1 MKRWRQNM
9 TTIVITHDLSQI
21 GDDDFVHVLKDG
33 QLIEQG
39 FRHELESF
47 ESEFSYMARSQ
58 EAQGGFKEK
67 DLQVLDSEDVP
78 IEAILEK
85 QGEELREELEA
96 VEMSTRALK
105 HHSIAP
111 STFRP
116 LTMGNWMFDAVA
128 ELTRNP
134 QVPAPRTSRFVPP
147 EAFTGASEDVAE
159 RKFRRRTLHIEIPDV
174 PIPAPIATAA
184 SSNRLSLQFTPTSPT
199 LCSYPSPK
207 SYATS
212 MVEDDED
219 FDLEKNAMQRSGSMA
234 GEKRHYTGHR
244 RRHARDVR
252 LDSVIIEKV
261 EESAAEEVPAAS
273 QEAEISFFRL
283 VRDIYPTIPNKPLV
297 LFGMLICVAS
307 GTVTPLFSFLLSRL
321 FFEVSNGARNVSI
334 INTYGGIVLAIA
346 VADGILI
353 GLKIAVMEGLA
364 IKWVTRVREACY
376 SRVLAQDKK
385 WFDKP
390 GNAAPRLVQVL
401 IKDGDDARS
410 LIASVLSQTLVVT
423 AMLGVG
429 LIWALA
435 RGWQLT
441 LVGFAIAPVF
451 AGVMALQAR
460 FVSKCEVRNKRAREE
475 VAKQYYDVSCCYRLS
490 IVWNSS
496 DALFPGY
503 FKRPCHPR
511 DGLRERVPREVRLCG

>member
-1 MKRWRQNM
+1 
-9 TTIVITHDLSQI
+9 
-21 GDDDFVHVLKDG
+21 
-33 QLIEQG
+33 
-39 FRHELESF
+39 
-47 ESEFSYMARSQ
+47 MASTQ

-67 DLQVLDSEDVP
+67 DVQALAPEEVP

-85 QGEELREELEA
+85 QDEELREELEA

-116 LTMGNWMFDAVA
+116 LTMDNWMFDAVA

-134 QVPAPRTSRFVPP
+134 QAPAPRASRYIAPQAV
-147 EAFTGASEDVAE
+147 AVASEDVAE
-159 RKFRRRTLHIEIPDV
+159 KKFRRRTLHIDIPDL
-174 PIPAPIATAA
+174 PIPAPLATAA

-207 SYATS
+207 SYPAS

-234 GEKRHYTGHR
+234 GEKRHYNGHR

-252 LDSVIIEKV
+252 LDSVIIEKA
-261 EESAAEEVPAAS
+261 EESEAVAEEAPAS

-297 LFGMLICVAS
+297 LFGMFICVAS

-346 VADGILI
+346 AADGLLI

-376 SRVLAQDKK
+376 GRVLAQDKK

-475 VAKQYYDVSCCYRLS
+475 VAKQYYDVRPLLLSFGFLLYRGS
-490 IVWNSS
+490 
-496 DALFPGY
+496 
-503 FKRPCHPR
+503 
-511 DGLRERVPREVRLCG
+511 

>member
-21 GDDDFVHVLKDG
+21 THDEFVHVLKDG

-47 ESEFSYMARSQ
+47 DSEFSHMANTQ
-58 EAQGGFKEK
+58 QAEGGFQEK
-67 DLQVLDSEDVP
+67 DVQALEPEEVP

-85 QGEELREELEA
+85 QDEELREELEA

-134 QVPAPRTSRFVPP
+134 PAPAPRASRFIAP
-147 EAFTGASEDVAE
+147 EAFTGASEAVPE
-159 RKFRRRTLHIEIPDV
+159 NKLRRRTLHIDIPDL
-174 PIPAPIATAA
+174 PIPAPLVTAA

-234 GEKRHYTGHR
+234 GEKRHYNGHR
-244 RRHARDVR
+244 RRHTRDVR
-252 LDSVIIEKV
+252 LDSVIIEKT
-261 EESAAEEVPAAS
+261 EESVAAEEPTAP
-273 QEAEISFFRL
+273 QEEAEISFFRL
-283 VRDIYPTIPNKPLV
+283 VREIYPTIPNKPLV
-297 LFGMLICVAS
+297 LLGILICVAS
-307 GTVTPLFSFLLSRL
+307 GTITPLFSYLLSQL
-321 FFEVSNGARNVSI
+321 FFEVSNGARNVSV

-346 VADGILI
+346 AADGILI
-353 GLKIAVMEGLA
+353 GLKIAVMEGIA
-364 IKWVTRVREACY
+364 IKWVTRVRDMCY
-376 SRVLAQDKK
+376 GRILAQDKK

-390 GNAAPRLVQVL
+390 GNAAPRLMQVL

-475 VAKQYYDVSCCYRLS
+475 VAKQYYDVSFCYCLS
-490 IVWNSS
+490 IVAGN
-496 DALFPGY
+496 
-503 FKRPCHPR
+503 
-511 DGLRERVPREVRLCG
+511 